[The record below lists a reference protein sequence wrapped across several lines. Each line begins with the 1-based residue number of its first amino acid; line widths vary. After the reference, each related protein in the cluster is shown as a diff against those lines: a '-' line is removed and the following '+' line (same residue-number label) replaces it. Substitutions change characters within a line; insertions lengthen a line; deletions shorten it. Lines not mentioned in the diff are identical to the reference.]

1 MSSLDSRVMDV
12 NAEALGVSVAELMG
26 NAGKAVADLLRER
39 FPGKRILF
47 VCGPGNNGGDG
58 FAAASLMDPETV
70 SVALLKKSSEIHTD
84 TAWGFYSSLTCP
96 IVEYSKAD
104 LSAYDVIVDC
114 AIGTGL
120 SGTVREPYGGFIDA
134 LSESGRTV
142 VSVDV
147 PSGLGTDVSVRPDIT
162 ITFHDVKEGM
172 DRGNSGEIVVADI
185 GIPAEAVD
193 ITGPG
198 DMLRYPLPSD
208 DSYKGQNGRLM
219 VIAGGP
225 YFGAPIMASSSAL
238 RTGADIVRLFT
249 PESTYA
255 IAAASN
261 PVLMITPLPG
271 DHLER
276 GSVEMLL
283 TESEYYDA
291 VLIGPGL
298 GTSPETLDAVRW
310 FTSSCRMPMVIDA
323 DGITAV
329 ADMTF
334 SGNVVLTPHR
344 REYRRLGGSCCVNEL
359 SDHMGAVVVLKGRT
373 DEITDGRR
381 TRLNHTGT
389 PGMTGAGTGD
399 VLAGCIAALLS
410 KGMTCFDAACLGT
423 YICGLAGE
431 RAFRDKS
438 YGMVATDVIN
448 EIPHVLR
455 DDLR

>member
-1 MSSLDSRVMDV
+1 MSPLDSRVMDV
-12 NAEALGVSVAELMG
+12 NAEALGVSVAELMS
-26 NAGKAVADLLRER
+26 NAGKAVADLLGER
-39 FPGKRILF
+39 FPGKKILF
-47 VCGPGNNGGDG
+47 ICGPGNNGGDG

-70 SVALLKKSSEIHTD
+70 SVALLKKPSEIHTD
-84 TAWGFYSSLTCP
+84 TAWDFYSSLTCP
-96 IVEYSKAD
+96 IIEYSKVN
-104 LSAYDVIVDC
+104 LGAYDVIVDC
-114 AIGTGL
+114 ALGTGL
-120 SGTVREPYGGFIDA
+120 SGTIREPYRSFIDA
-134 LSESGRTV
+134 LSETCRTI

-147 PSGLGTDVSVRPDIT
+147 PSGLGADVSVRPDIT
-162 ITFHDVKEGM
+162 ITFHDIKEGM
-172 DRGNSGEIVVADI
+172 DRESCGEIIVADI

-208 DSYKGQNGRLM
+208 DSHKGQNGRLM
-219 VIAGGP
+219 IIAGGP

-261 PVLMITPLPG
+261 PVLMITSLPG
-271 DHLER
+271 DHLEG

-283 TESEYYDA
+283 TESEHYDA

-298 GTSPETLDAVRW
+298 GTAPETLDAVRW
-310 FTSSCRMPMVIDA
+310 FASLCRTPMVIDA
-323 DGITAV
+323 DGIIAV
-329 ADMTF
+329 AGMTF
-334 SGNVVLTPHR
+334 GGNVILTPHHG
-344 REYRRLGGSCCVNEL
+344 EYRRLEDSCCVNEL
-359 SDHMGAVVVLKGRT
+359 GDHMGAVVALKGKT

-381 TRLNHTGT
+381 TRLNRTGT
-389 PGMTGAGTGD
+389 SGMTGAGTGD

-438 YGMVATDVIN
+438 YGMVATDVID